1 MPVKHTASNGI
12 YKVTGTQTLEYTK
25 PVNKKSSVIN
35 IPDRITLN
43 GLDYTVTSV
52 GSKAFK
58 NNKYLKKVSIGNNV
72 VQIKNYA
79 FYKCPKLSSVK
90 VGRSVRLIGKQCF
103 YGCKKLRTLNIQSP
117 GLSQK
122 YTGSNAFKGT
132 PAKMKVYV
140 PRKQAKNYKKLFLK
154 RGMRKTVTFK
164 GIR

>member
-1 MPVKHTASNGI
+1 MQQPEI
-12 YKVTGTQTLEYTK
+12 
-25 PVNKKSSVIN
+25 
-35 IPDRITLN
+35 
-43 GLDYTVTSV
+43 
-52 GSKAFK
+52 
-58 NNKYLKKVSIGNNV
+58 SIHPLIGRLL
-72 VQIKNYA
+72 
-79 FYKCPKLSSVK
+79 YKCPKLSSVK